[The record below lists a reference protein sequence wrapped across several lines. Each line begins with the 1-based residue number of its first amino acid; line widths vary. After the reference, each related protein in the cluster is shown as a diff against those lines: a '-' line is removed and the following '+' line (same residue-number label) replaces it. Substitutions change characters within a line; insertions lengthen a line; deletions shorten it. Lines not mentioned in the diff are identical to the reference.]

1 MKHIISRAVV
11 TLTVSIGGKSKG
23 HATSSFVK
31 MFQDTKSQAVRTDA
45 KTVKV
50 VVVGVGSVGSA
61 TAYTLLLSG
70 IVSEIVLI
78 DVNKDK
84 AEGESMDLNHAA
96 PSNTR
101 SRAGDYPDCAG
112 AAIVIV
118 TCGINQKNGQTR
130 MDLAAKNANIMLEII
145 PNVAKYAPDTILLI
159 ATNPVDVLTYISY
172 KASGF
177 PLSRVIGSGTVL
189 DTARF
194 KYILGEHFKISSDS
208 IDACVIGEHGDSGV
222 PVWSL
227 TNIDGM
233 KLRDYCEKANH
244 IFDQN
249 AFHRI
254 FEQTRD
260 AAYDIIKR
268 KGYTSYGIAA
278 GLLRIVKA
286 IIEDTGS
293 TLTVSTV
300 GDYFGVEQIAISVPT
315 KLNKSGAHQVA
326 ELSLDEK
333 EIELM
338 EKSASQIKSVIEH
351 LEIN

>member
-1 MKHIISRAVV
+1 MEENQEATVAGPVKIVV
-11 TLTVSIGGKSKG
+11 I
-23 HATSSFVK
+23 
-31 MFQDTKSQAVRTDA
+31 
-45 KTVKV
+45 
-50 VVVGVGSVGSA
+50 GVGSVGSA

-70 IVSEIVLI
+70 IVNEIVLI

-96 PSNTR
+96 PSITK
-101 SRAGDYPDCAG
+101 SRAGDYADCAG

-118 TCGINQKNGQTR
+118 TCGINQKHGQTR
-130 MDLAAKNANIMLEII
+130 MDLAAKNAKIMQDII

-177 PLSRVIGSGTVL
+177 PLNRVIGSGTVL

-194 KYILGEHFKISSDS
+194 KYILGDHFKISSDS

-233 KLRDYCEKANH
+233 KLRDYCEKSKQD
-244 IFDQN
+244 FDEE
-249 AFHRI
+249 AFQKI

-286 IIEDTGS
+286 ILEDTDS
-293 TLTVSTV
+293 VLTVSTV

-315 KLNKSGAHQVA
+315 RLNKSGAHQTA
-326 ELSLDEK
+326 ELTLDEN

-338 EKSASQIKSVIEH
+338 KKSAGEIKSVLKNLNIA
-351 LEIN
+351 

>member
-1 MKHIISRAVV
+1 MSEVQP
-11 TLTVSIGGKSKG
+11 
-23 HATSSFVK
+23 AT
-31 MFQDTKSQAVRTDA
+31 TP
-45 KTVKV
+45 VKV
-50 VVVGVGSVGSA
+50 VIIGVGSVGSA
-61 TAYTLLLSG
+61 TAYTLLLSK

-96 PSNTR
+96 SSTTK
-101 SRAGDYPDCAG
+101 SRAGDFPDCAG

-130 MDLAAKNANIMLEII
+130 MDLAAKNAAIMQEIV
-145 PNVAKYAPDTILLI
+145 PNVAQHAPDSIILI
-159 ATNPVDVLTYISY
+159 ATNPVDVLTYVSY

-177 PLSRVIGSGTVL
+177 PSSRVFGSGTVL

-194 KYILGEHFKISSDS
+194 KYILGEHFQIPSESV
-208 IDACVIGEHGDSGV
+208 DACVIGEHGDSGV

-233 KLRDYCEKANH
+233 KLREYCEARNH
-244 IFDQN
+244 NYDEEV
-249 AFHRI
+249 FHKI
-254 FEQTRD
+254 FEQTRN

-286 IIEDTGS
+286 ILGDTNAV
-293 TLTVSTV
+293 LTVSTV
-300 GDYFGVEQIAISVPT
+300 GDYYGVEDIAISVPT
-315 KLNKSGAHQVA
+315 RLDKDGVHPASEISLNQK
-326 ELSLDEK
+326 ELG
-333 EIELM
+333 LM
-338 EKSASQIKSVIEH
+338 KKSADQIKSALVA
-351 LEIN
+351 LTQK

>member
-1 MKHIISRAVV
+1 MS
-11 TLTVSIGGKSKG
+11 
-23 HATSSFVK
+23 
-31 MFQDTKSQAVRTDA
+31 QDTKPQIVQSGTNAV
-45 KTVKV
+45 KI

-78 DVNKDK
+78 DINKDK

-101 SRAGDYPDCAG
+101 SRAGDYTDCAG

-118 TCGINQKNGQTR
+118 TCGINQKHGQTR

-177 PLSRVIGSGTVL
+177 PLNRVIGSGTVL

-244 IFDQN
+244 KFDQD
-249 AFHRI
+249 AFHKI

-286 IIEDTGS
+286 ILENADYS
-293 TLTVSTV
+293 LTVSTV

-315 KLNKSGAHQVA
+315 KLDRRGAHQVA
-326 ELSLDEK
+326 KVTLDEK
-333 EIELM
+333 EEELM
-338 EKSASQIKSVIEH
+338 KKSACQIKSVIDH
-351 LEIN
+351 LNIA